1 EPAVLL
7 DGMQAVC
14 PSREDLMGVRLV
26 ADVPDQAVLGGIE
39 HVVQGNGQLDRAEP
53 GCEVAPTGAHRVDE
67 ELPQL
72 STQLGQLAQGQPAEV
87 GRGLDRA
94 EKRILIWR
102 SSHLNQSTRRSSQR
116 PGWREG
122 VPHSNKNNAVSPL
135 NIRSRGS
142 RRNAQ

>member
-26 ADVPDQAVLGGIE
+26 ADVPDQAVLGGVE
-39 HVVQGNGQLDRAEP
+39 HVVQGDGQLDRAEA
-53 GCEVAPTGAHRVDE
+53 CREVTATGADRVDE

-72 STQLGQLAQGQPAEV
+72 SAQLGQLGQRQPAEV
-87 GRGLDRA
+87 RRGLDRA
-94 EKRILIWR
+94 EQRILIWR
-102 SSHLNQSTRRSSQR
+102 SSHLNQFTRRSSQR
-116 PGWREG
+116 PGSREG

-135 NIRSRGS
+135 NISSRGS